1 MLTYWP
7 RRRIASMVPSINSL
21 RRSTLCWC
29 HRRFRPSVFVV
40 PAGMCCAT
48 IAGPIRSIIS
58 IVRLN
63 SEDFPPGPQTTA
75 LCPGRGNCYL
85 GKTGRLS
92 HSSGVR
98 HRHRVATSIAD
109 DGVMAVGLNGGPTP
123 GPKHRAD
130 PQRPPT
136 ALTDPATL
144 PSGAPTKPASLAES
158 FAGADPQ
165 ADAERR
171 QGLRRMKVVALS
183 FLIGATGVFLGCRW
197 AQAAGFTAAWVGYV
211 GAAGEAGMVGALAD
225 WFAVTAL
232 FKHPLGIPIP
242 HTAIIKRKKDQLG
255 EGLGTFVRETF
266 LSREV
271 VGTKSRD
278 AQIPS
283 RLGKWLSDTSHA
295 ERVAAESATVL
306 RVVVEL
312 LRDDDVQ
319 HVIDRMI
326 VRRLADRAFQ
336 WSLNAGE
343 VIQRVIE
350 RDSPTWSPRFID
362 HLVGDRIHRELM
374 DFTDKVRRNPEHEL
388 RRSATRFLFEFA
400 DDLQHDDT
408 TIARA
413 EAVKEQLM
421 SREEVTN
428 AAATAWTT
436 LKRLVLEGVDDPSSA
451 LRTRITDAVVSIG
464 ESLRDDAE
472 LRDKVDN
479 WIVRGAEH
487 LVGQYG
493 VEITAIITDTIER
506 WDAEEASRRIELHV
520 DRDLQFIRI
529 NGTVVG
535 SLAGLIIYGLAQLLF

>member
-1 MLTYWP
+1 VGPCRGGNSYHP
-7 RRRIASMVPSINSL
+7 NPAAGAQVAAPASSPNTDPM
-21 RRSTLCWC
+21 
-29 HRRFRPSVFVV
+29 
-40 PAGMCCAT
+40 
-48 IAGPIRSIIS
+48 
-58 IVRLN
+58 
-63 SEDFPPGPQTTA
+63 
-75 LCPGRGNCYL
+75 
-85 GKTGRLS
+85 
-92 HSSGVR
+92 
-98 HRHRVATSIAD
+98 AD
-109 DGVMAVGLNGGPTP
+109 DGAVAVGLNGRPAS
-123 GPKHRAD
+123 GPKHRAG
-130 PQRPPT
+130 PRTGPAPLPPG
-136 ALTDPATL
+136 DV
-144 PSGAPTKPASLAES
+144 GKRASFAES

-171 QGLRRMKVVALS
+171 RGLRRMKMVALS
-183 FLIGATGVFLGCRW
+183 FLVGATTVFLGCRW
-197 AQAAGFTAAWVGYV
+197 VQAGGGAAAWVGYV

-232 FKHPLGIPIP
+232 FTHPLGIPIP

-255 EGLGTFVRETF
+255 ESLGTFVRENF
-266 LSREV
+266 LSPEV
-271 VGTKSRD
+271 VGTKIRD

-283 RLGKWLSDTSHA
+283 RLGKWLSELPHA
-295 ERVAAESATVL
+295 ERVAAESAIVL
-306 RVVVEL
+306 RVVVEM

-319 HVIDRMI
+319 LVIDRMI
-326 VRRLADRAFQ
+326 VRRIAEPQWGPPVGRVLSTLLAENRQEALIQLLADRAFQ

-400 DDLQHDDT
+400 DDLQNDDA

-421 SREEVTN
+421 SRDEVTN
-428 AAATAWTT
+428 AAATAWKT

-451 LRTRITDAVVSIG
+451 LRTRIADAVVQIG

-479 WIVRGAEH
+479 WIVRAAEH
-487 LVGQYG
+487 LVAQYG

-520 DRDLQFIRI
+520 GRDLQFIRV
-529 NGTVVG
+529 NGTMVG
-535 SLAGLIIYGLAQLLF
+535 SLAGLVIYAVAQLFF